1 MRTITKINSDKF
13 VQRMN
18 NELVKLG
25 AIKVD
30 NTLLQSHFYELPT
43 RGGKLYVRVDEENKY
58 CFTVFTRFEDVE
70 KASDQIYAY
79 LTGIHQ
85 EHSEN
90 ARDYAVN
97 MLDWKIIAR
106 RYYEVIKILPISHH
120 PSQLEK
126 KNT

>member
-70 KASDQIYAY
+70 KAKT
-79 LTGIHQ
+79 LNLRRMN
-85 EHSEN
+85 EHSGKFNFHLGYLQPKQAIDE
-90 ARDYAVN
+90 
-97 MLDWKIIAR
+97 
-106 RYYEVIKILPISHH
+106 ILYD
-120 PSQLEK
+120 LK
-126 KNT
+126 KLV